1 MKNTIRQGNIL
12 TKKTKTERNHRQQLI
27 VTVDNPKDNICLQ
40 YLKSE
45 TSNLVLQDEIEKREF
60 KICPLKF
67 LYFFKLFPY
76 HSFPICERF
85 FEVHFFDKS
94 WNASLSCFILI
105 FFSAYIDGSQAV
117 PVSMVP

>member
-45 TSNLVLQDEIEKREF
+45 TSNLVLQDERER
-60 KICPLKF
+60 
-67 LYFFKLFPY
+67 
-76 HSFPICERF
+76 ERER
-85 FEVHFFDKS
+85 EV
-94 WNASLSCFILI
+94 
-105 FFSAYIDGSQAV
+105 
-117 PVSMVP
+117 